1 MRHGGISLWLGL
13 MGYIFFEEL
22 HRQEEGRL
30 KRFFMRRLRNQDD
43 ALDATQ
49 ETFARM
55 LGIAPRLRI
64 ENPQA
69 YLFQIAKSV
78 ASRNGA
84 RLLADRQMLS
94 SDHEI
99 DEIAEDAPCQERIVA
114 ARQYLKIMA
123 RAIEGLP
130 ARCQEVFIL
139 SRLHGLANGEI
150 AKALGISRNMVEKHI
165 MRALITCREVR
176 LTLSHE
182 MWGRMP
188 DAGLVAM
195 A

>member
-1 MRHGGISLWLGL
+1 
-13 MGYIFFEEL
+13 MGYLFFEEL

-55 LGIAPRLRI
+55 LGIAPRRRI

-84 RLLADRQMLS
+84 QLMADRQMMS

-114 ARQYLKIMA
+114 ARQHLKIMA

-176 LTLSHE
+176 LKLSHE

-188 DAGLVAM
+188 DTGSVAL